1 MIIFLHLAQLILSG
15 WFHVRVFMAL
25 KELEHILILT
35 ETFLLRCM
43 VQSGV
48 TGVLLFA
55 IMLGHTCS
63 IVQLIACHVF
73 HKPCSYKSLV
83 YSLPFN
89 KDISQPFFF
98 FRVEANFCTMMVVI
112 SSWIQYG
119 LSCSC
124 WMLHKASL
132 SAPTDPK
139 DAKLVLLHLPDD
151 LQTLY
156 IHSMFQSQDLFLYAG
171 CLLSQSKVPIG
182 FHPCWLWCLTPHR
195 QWQFEFPRKISV
207 TLLITGRGC

>member
-98 FRVEANFCTMMVVI
+98 FELRPTSAQWWLSSPPEYSMVSPVAVECCT
-112 SSWIQYG
+112 
-119 LSCSC
+119 
-124 WMLHKASL
+124 
-132 SAPTDPK
+132 
-139 DAKLVLLHLPDD
+139 KLVYLHPLTPRMRSLYCYISLMTCKHCIYIPCSNHKTCFCMQDACSPKARFLLAFIHVDCDASHLTDNGN
-151 LQTLY
+151 LSFLER
-156 IHSMFQSQDLFLYAG
+156 FQSQY
-171 CLLSQSKVPIG
+171 
-182 FHPCWLWCLTPHR
+182 
-195 QWQFEFPRKISV
+195 
-207 TLLITGRGC
+207 